1 MRSDKDGSSV
11 DVPPTPTAEP
21 EPQPANA
28 FDGKFL
34 SRLEDREEPP
44 TAAEAE
50 FAGPWRIG
58 CLPPSYGG
66 GFGIFREGERPDRG
80 YGPVARFS
88 DLWLAQLTAALLP
101 ALTRDAAYRLREER
115 ETEGDFEGW
124 ALESREAWGA
134 VVGHLRYFDPAVVSG
149 LQVLEGLMRSP
160 WALALLL
167 TACGKTALEKAG
179 AILDSWI
186 PPSR

>member
-1 MRSDKDGSSV
+1 M
-11 DVPPTPTAEP
+11 T
-21 EPQPANA
+21 
-28 FDGKFL
+28 
-34 SRLEDREEPP
+34 
-44 TAAEAE
+44 
-50 FAGPWRIG
+50 
-58 CLPPSYGG
+58 
-66 GFGIFREGERPDRG
+66 
-80 YGPVARFS
+80 
-88 DLWLAQLTAALLP
+88 ALLP
-101 ALTRDAAYRLREER
+101 ALTRDAAYRLREEQ
-115 ETEGDFEGW
+115 EAEGDFEGW

-186 PPSR
+186 PPNR